1 MHLNPLFFKRCALC
15 FQHGLRTVGPVPP
28 RQTKPDAVSPQDA
41 WASCATQSSSCCTQA
56 ACWAEL
62 ANVASRLLRASW

>member
-1 MHLNPLFFKRCALC
+1 MNLNPLFFKRCALC
-15 FQHGLRTVGPVPP
+15 FQHDLRTVDPVPQQ
-28 RQTKPDAVSPQDA
+28 QTRLRAASCHDT

-56 ACWAEL
+56 ACWAGL